1 MHHGNRFMR
10 EYPAIKDVFE
20 KLYFKRQAD
29 KWYIDTCK
37 RQLSLPE
44 DLYSLEHI
52 VEIKAQHQVSPS
64 NYFYIK
70 LPDVKGEGGFCL
82 SQEIQLII
90 SKIVP
95 VYTYDLVYLMKH
107 DSLKSDL
114 DMSGSSSTLEMIET
128 ETSIRSI
135 MEKAGYLLLNHE
147 YDLYDTVYEWSE
159 LERIDPV
166 NRRLILKDAAFVDI
180 LELCP

>member
-1 MHHGNRFMR
+1 MVDRYM
-10 EYPAIKDVFE
+10 
-20 KLYFKRQAD
+20 L
-29 KWYIDTCK
+29 
-37 RQLSLPE
+37 
-44 DLYSLEHI
+44 
-52 VEIKAQHQVSPS
+52 
-64 NYFYIK
+64 
-70 LPDVKGEGGFCL
+70 KGEGGFCL
-82 SQEIQLII
+82 SQEIQLIF

-95 VYTYDLVYLMKH
+95 LYSYDLVYLMKH

-114 DMSGSSSTLEMIET
+114 DLSGSSSTLEMIET
-128 ETSIRSI
+128 ETGMRSI

-159 LERIDPV
+159 LEKIDPV